1 MSLFELIEAPHR
13 VRTAPRRLTAMTFS
27 MRQQKLDRFCP
38 GYKIVGL
45 RLTKFPASPV
55 ALALAGVV
63 VAGCVSVSAS
73 VQHVLTTPPRCPVPR
88 STSHCC
94 SVTVHRNALLP
105 SSVVRL
111 SRAWSHNTSRMRKV
125 IVKVT
130 RVTRRP
136 VFTEMSENTTSAC
149 CCLSHRCKKTLERKK
164 F

>member
-1 MSLFELIEAPHR
+1 MP
-13 VRTAPRRLTAMTFS
+13 FS

-63 VAGCVSVSAS
+63 VAGCVSISAS
-73 VQHVLTTPPRCPVPR
+73 VQHVLTTPPLCPVPR

-149 CCLSHRCKKTLERKK
+149 CCLSHRCKKRWREKFLKTLKTRYTHTHTHTPV
-164 F
+164 